1 MKILIVTPRIPYP
14 PYRGDKLK
22 IYNIVKVL
30 LKNNDVRIITFYQNN
45 KDKANADA
53 IRELGVKIDLVR
65 LTLVE
70 SLMQVLFAITK
81 KFPFQVAWYK
91 SSRMKNAIDFL
102 LEQERF
108 DVIYYHLIRTAQYLS
123 TKDSNP
129 KLNIID
135 FTDSVSLYLT
145 RMLNQEKNLIKR
157 FAIHSELKRVEE
169 YERIANKFDS
179 IFICS
184 EVDKKFLQTKTAD
197 KEIQLLKNGINS
209 DYFSDCKI
217 EFDPKRIIFTGNMP
231 YFPNSD
237 AAIYFSKEIFPLILK
252 WDSNVKFYIV
262 GQKPPRSVKRLVSKN
277 IAVTGYVKDINIE
290 YLKSAVN
297 VAPMR
302 FGAGTLNKVIESIA
316 LGVPVVA
323 TSSAVAG
330 LPKELSKFVFTADSS
345 VEFADK
351 VIEILNNEKIREE
364 VMNEGKV
371 IIKNL
376 LDWNR
381 LVGEFEK
388 FLITKLEQQK
398 KK

>member
-184 EVDKKFLQTKTAD
+184 EVDKKF
-197 KEIQLLKNGINS
+197 
-209 DYFSDCKI
+209 
-217 EFDPKRIIFTGNMP
+217 
-231 YFPNSD
+231 
-237 AAIYFSKEIFPLILK
+237 
-252 WDSNVKFYIV
+252 
-262 GQKPPRSVKRLVSKN
+262 
-277 IAVTGYVKDINIE
+277 
-290 YLKSAVN
+290 
-297 VAPMR
+297 
-302 FGAGTLNKVIESIA
+302 
-316 LGVPVVA
+316 
-323 TSSAVAG
+323 
-330 LPKELSKFVFTADSS
+330 
-345 VEFADK
+345 
-351 VIEILNNEKIREE
+351 
-364 VMNEGKV
+364 
-371 IIKNL
+371 
-376 LDWNR
+376 
-381 LVGEFEK
+381 
-388 FLITKLEQQK
+388 
-398 KK
+398 